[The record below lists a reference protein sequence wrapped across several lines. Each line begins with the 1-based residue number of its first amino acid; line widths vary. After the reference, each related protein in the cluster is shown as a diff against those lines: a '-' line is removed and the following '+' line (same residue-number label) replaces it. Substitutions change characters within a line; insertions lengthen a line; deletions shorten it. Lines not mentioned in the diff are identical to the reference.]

1 MSGVS
6 TVMVRSNRPGR
17 RSALSKMS
25 GRLVPA
31 STTTPLVV
39 AKPSISTSSWFSVF
53 SRSSWPPIA
62 PPRPRARPIASISSI
77 KMMDGDWERAWAN
90 RSRTRAGPTPTNI
103 SIKSDPEMDRNGT
116 LASPAVALA
125 SNVLPVPGGPTSS
138 APFGIFAPSSLY
150 LSLFFRNSTNSMISR
165 LASSQP
171 ATSLNLIRSLPFSS
185 VLVLACAIPKKPPW
199 PLRLLPPTRPKPDMP
214 PI

>member
-1 MSGVS
+1 MGPVHSWPHLLHSRMRRRRIGGGKTLHARRLAGV
-6 TVMVRSNRPGR
+6 RP
-17 RSALSKMS
+17 SS
-25 GRLVPA
+25 PP
-31 STTTPLVV
+31 T
-39 AKPSISTSSWFSVF
+39 ISTSSWFSVF

-150 LSLFFRNSTNSMISR
+150 LSLC
-165 LASSQP
+165 SQ
-171 ATSLNLIRSLPFSS
+171 RR
-185 VLVLACAIPKKPPW
+185 VVGW
-199 PLRLLPPTRPKPDMP
+199 EGR
-214 PI
+214 